1 MKNLKFGGVVL
12 PIHETHG
19 DTEHL
24 IPGWDDGFAPNKETL
39 AALAAAVKLDLPVLL
54 HGPTGCGKTSS
65 VMLLAAALNRPVRRM
80 NLNGD
85 VRSSDFLGEQT
96 LIEGESGAVVAWRDG
111 VVTASMREGSWLIL
125 DEFDAAPASLALTIQ
140 AILEKGHVL
149 TLSAN
154 GGEVVRPH
162 PDFRVFA
169 TANTIGSGDESGLY
183 AGTNRLNE
191 ATLDRFVAVECDYP
205 TKKVEANVLVEKTGI
220 AREAAAL
227 MVEVANEVREAFN
240 APSPLTSAT
249 FSTRRL
255 LAWAALSQ
263 TMGDPVIAYAYAVAD
278 KLGKTERAYVGG
290 VAQRVTG
297 WNVKR

>member
-1 MKNLKFGGVVL
+1 MKNLKFGSVVL
-12 PIHETHG
+12 PIHDTNA

-24 IPGWDDGFAPNKETL
+24 VPAWDDGFAPDKGTL

-65 VMLLAAALNRPVRRM
+65 VMLLASALNRPVRRM

-111 VVTASMREGSWLIL
+111 VVTAAMREGSWLIL

-205 TKKVEANVLVEKTGI
+205 TKRVEANVLVEKTGI
-220 AREAAAL
+220 AAESAKL
-227 MVEVANEVREAFN
+227 MVEVAGEIREAFN

-255 LAWAALSQ
+255 LAWASLAQ
-263 TMGDPVIAYAYAVAD
+263 TMGSVELAYAYAVAD